1 MYAEGNFISK
11 LPSALYG
18 FRFYPADEGSGF
30 ERLLNFYH
38 TTWHHN
44 NMS

>member
-1 MYAEGNFISK
+1 MYFDIK

-18 FRFYPADEGSGF
+18 LLFYPADEGLS

-44 NMS
+44 NTS